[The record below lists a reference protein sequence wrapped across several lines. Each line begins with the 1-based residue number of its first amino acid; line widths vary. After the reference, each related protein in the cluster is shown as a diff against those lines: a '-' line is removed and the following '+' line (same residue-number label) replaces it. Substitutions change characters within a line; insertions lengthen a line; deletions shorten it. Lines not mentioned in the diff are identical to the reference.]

1 MMSKIEKKIPK
12 SKKQI
17 GKAVYFKRR
26 ISSQGNLLNT
36 KSLKEAFNLI
46 RMLDINFLDYPK
58 AFIESKKII
67 IKFKNAKLKKNK
79 IEAFVEILRK

>member
-1 MMSKIEKKIPK
+1 
-12 SKKQI
+12 
-17 GKAVYFKRR
+17 
-26 ISSQGNLLNT
+26 
-36 KSLKEAFNLI
+36 
-46 RMLDINFLDYPK
+46 MLDINFLDYPK